1 MRRLVLPAAALLAV
15 ASAFTLGRASASV
28 AEHGSVIEHDSLVVA
43 KQPGPHRGTGE
54 TTAYSFYGKV
64 PDLPYVFRKRA
75 LHRGASIGYHAHT
88 ASGDETYYVLSGQ
101 GEFTLDGVKHVVGPG
116 TAMLTR
122 KGSSH
127 GIKQLGDAD
136 LVLIIAYPR
145 H

>member
-1 MRRLVLPAAALLAV
+1 MRRLVATAAVLAAV
-15 ASAFTLGRASASV
+15 ASAFALGRASAAV
-28 AEHGSVIEHDSLVVA
+28 ADHGSVVEHDSLVVA
-43 KQPGPHRGTGE
+43 KQPGPHRGTGQ

-64 PDLPYVFRKRA
+64 RDLPYVFRKRA
-75 LHRGASIGYHAHT
+75 LHRGASIGYHAHLEH
-88 ASGDETYYVLSGQ
+88 ADETYYVLSGQ
-101 GEFTLDGVKHVVGPG
+101 GEFTLDGVKHLVGPG

-127 GIKQLGDAD
+127 GIRQVGDAD